1 MAYFG
6 IIAYTIFLYIRP
18 QDIFPMLYD
27 FPIMGITIGFTILAS
42 LFTQGFW
49 KRPLIYSIQDKFM
62 ILFLIALILPYIFQ
76 TYLTGTIN
84 AFTEFSKIII
94 VYLLINRL
102 VDTPAKLKGYIVVLV
117 VLTILLAV
125 QGLQQHYTGFGW
137 GGQIPFLQ
145 REGGG
150 FVSSRILDPDK
161 LELYQQFRM
170 QEGILMRITGTG
182 IFQDPNDLALALVV
196 AVPFLAY
203 GVLKGRSSAYRLL
216 CLFFLLLIINAIY
229 FTNSRGGIITLGII
243 FLIFFANR
251 FGLKKGIIVGFLA
264 VSFMFFFA
272 PSRGQSIDMEE
283 SGTRVVRWSEALQVF
298 KSAPL
303 FGVGMNMYN
312 EYYEKTAHNTFLLAL
327 SETGMFGTFMLI
339 GLFYTTFKEL
349 RAIAKSNGDEE
360 LKATANLLNITIIGF
375 LIGSFFLSRLYIPV
389 PYILIA
395 LAVAT
400 SNIVD
405 RKDMRMAFTFKDAR
419 NIFVIMLF
427 LIASFYL
434 FGRFYWARMG

>member
-6 IIAYTIFLYIRP
+6 LIAYTTFLYIRP
-18 QDIFPMLYD
+18 QDIFPLLYS
-27 FPIMGITIGFTILAS
+27 FPIMGITVGLTIIAS

-49 KRPLIYSIQDKFM
+49 KRPLIYSLQDKFM
-62 ILFLIALILPYIFQ
+62 ILFLIALILPHIFQ
-76 TYLTGTIN
+76 TYLDGAIN
-84 AFTEFSKIII
+84 SFTDFSKIII
-94 VYLLINRL
+94 IYLLINRL
-102 VDTPAKLKGYIVVLV
+102 VDTPAKLKGYIIVLV

-145 REGGG
+145 GEGGG
-150 FVSSRILDPDK
+150 FVRSRVIEPEK
-161 LELYQQFRM
+161 IEQYEKFRM

-182 IFQDPNDLALALVV
+182 IFQDPNDLALALVI
-196 AVPFLAY
+196 AVPFIVH
-203 GVLKGRSSAYRLL
+203 GILKGRPLLFKLL

-229 FTNSRGGIITLGII
+229 LTNSRGGMITLGII

-272 PSRGQSIDMEE
+272 PSRTQSIDMEE
-283 SGTRVVRWSEALQVF
+283 SGTRTVRWSEGLQVF

-303 FGVGMNMYN
+303 FGVGMNMYE
-312 EYYEKTAHNTFLLAL
+312 EYQSQTAHNTFLLAL
-327 SETGMFGTFMLI
+327 AETGMFGTFMII
-339 GLFYTTFKEL
+339 GLFYTTYKRL
-349 RAIAKSNGDEE
+349 RAIEKSPANED
-360 LKATANLLNITIIGF
+360 LKTEANLLNITIIGF
-375 LIGSFFLSRLYIPV
+375 VVGSFFLSRLYIPV

-395 LAVAT
+395 LAVAIA
-400 SNIVD
+400 NMID
-405 RKDMRMAFTFKDAR
+405 KKDIETGFTFKDAR
-419 NIFVIMLF
+419 NIFAIMFF